1 MPFVKRDGDGKIV
14 AVLSSGAQD
23 GAEEIDARDP
33 DLAAFLYETLLEL
46 AIQQEWLQSDLSLS
60 RVLEDLVD
68 VLIEKGA
75 LMFTDLPVPAQEKLR
90 ARRGLRREFA
100 LIDSLFGEDEGLEG
114 DGFL

>member
-1 MPFVKRDGDGKIV
+1 MPFVKRDEKGKII
-14 AVLSSGAQD
+14 AALSSAGQEGAV
-23 GAEEIDARDP
+23 EIGARDP
-33 DLAAFLYETLLEL
+33 ELAAFLYETLLEL
-46 AIQQEWLQSDLSLS
+46 AIQKEWLKSDLSLS

-100 LIDSLFGEDEGLEG
+100 LIDSLFGEEDLENE
-114 DGFL
+114 GFL